1 MANIK
6 NRIQQMLAGSRK
18 FKLDLIDRG
27 DIASMSKLAAEVT
40 GIAMLHER
48 EADLF
53 EEILMS

>member
-1 MANIK
+1 
-6 NRIQQMLAGSRK
+6 MLAGSRK

-40 GIAMLHER
+40 GIPMLHEL

-53 EEILMS
+53 EEILVS